1 MLAQI
6 ELTQVGAEAL
16 AQLEQSTG
24 ESRTVLIDRAL
35 EQYLQ
40 SKEEEAELLASIE
53 QGRADFLA
61 GRVHSSAEMMASV
74 MATIAETKHK
84 KNK

>member
-24 ESRTVLIDRAL
+24 ESRTVLIELAL
-35 EQYLQ
+35 VELMKQKRKAL
-40 SKEEEAELLASIE
+40 KEALLEGLASGE
-53 QGRADFLA
+53 PCPFDFEA
-61 GRVHSSAEMMASV
+61 F
-74 MATIAETKHK
+74 K
-84 KNK
+84 KRKREECITQ